1 MEKEIPETSSDIT
14 VRLANQPL
22 IESVEVELPA
32 PSLSDNTADLDRLAG
47 SLSRK
52 GFFPIQISAGKMNE
66 FVRKMRENDL
76 RFRAVVGYTGRV
88 WEVLDVVA
96 LLPDAPVLG
105 FGLDLGTSTLVLRL
119 IDIARKK
126 IMREVLVKNPQAAYG
141 EDILSRI
148 IFGGDAGGLGV
159 LRRLLVE
166 ACSDAM
172 EKMLRD
178 SGVSLFAYMLYPA
191 RETRRSAIFYGALT
205 RQTSAGNPTFPRPIP
220 SP

>member
-14 VRLANQPL
+14 VRLDNQPL

-52 GFFPIQISAGKMNE
+52 GFFPIQISPGKMNE

-96 LLPDAPVLG
+96 RSPDAPVLG

-126 IMREVLVKNPQAAYG
+126 IIREVLVKNPQAAYG

-148 IFGGDAGGLGV
+148 IFAGDAGGLG
-159 LRRLLVE
+159 
-166 ACSDAM
+166 
-172 EKMLRD
+172 
-178 SGVSLFAYMLYPA
+178 GP
-191 RETRRSAIFYGALT
+191 
-205 RQTSAGNPTFPRPIP
+205 
-220 SP
+220 